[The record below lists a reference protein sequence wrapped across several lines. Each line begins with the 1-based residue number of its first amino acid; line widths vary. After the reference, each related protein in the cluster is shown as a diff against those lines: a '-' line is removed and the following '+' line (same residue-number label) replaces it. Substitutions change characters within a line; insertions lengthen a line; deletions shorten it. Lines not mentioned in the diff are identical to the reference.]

1 MRKREKSVVNIF
13 WMRRDLR
20 IEDNIGLFNALR
32 MLENV
37 LPLFI
42 FDTNLFNSSESKN
55 NLKINFLHKT
65 LNRLKSQ
72 LNNIGSDIYV
82 TSGNPVEVFK
92 SLANEYHITNVYA
105 NNEYEPYSRQRDSE
119 VEVFLNSKNIELHK
133 YKDHVIFEK
142 DELVKADGKPYTQFL
157 AYKKKFLQ
165 KLNKEVVHEF
175 YADKYSYNFFRISG
189 LSFPTVEELGFEK
202 TETDFP
208 IRRLSSRLLENYIRD
223 KEFPALNGSSRL
235 SVHVRFGTISIRTVT
250 AFAMI
255 HSEGFLNEL
264 IWRNFFSSILWFY
277 PWLVT
282 QPFKMR
288 YDKIRWEN
296 NKDHYKKWCE
306 GETGYPLVDAGIRE
320 LNKTG
325 YINNRVRMVVASF
338 LVKHLLTDWKI
349 GEEYFAEKLVD
360 YDLASNNGNWQ
371 WIAGTGCESNP
382 YFRVFNPVL
391 QAEKFDKEFE
401 YIKRWVPEFGTPD
414 YPEPI
419 VNHKEARERVIERYS
434 EVVYQ
439 EINIPKAQ

>member
-1 MRKREKSVVNIF
+1 
-13 WMRRDLR
+13 
-20 IEDNIGLFNALR
+20 
-32 MLENV
+32 
-37 LPLFI
+37 
-42 FDTNLFNSSESKN
+42 
-55 NLKINFLHKT
+55 
-65 LNRLKSQ
+65 
-72 LNNIGSDIYV
+72 
-82 TSGNPVEVFK
+82 
-92 SLANEYHITNVYA
+92 
-105 NNEYEPYSRQRDSE
+105 
-119 VEVFLNSKNIELHK
+119 
-133 YKDHVIFEK
+133 
-142 DELVKADGKPYTQFL
+142 
-157 AYKKKFLQ
+157 
-165 KLNKEVVHEF
+165 
-175 YADKYSYNFFRISG
+175 
-189 LSFPTVEELGFEK
+189 
-202 TETDFP
+202 
-208 IRRLSSRLLENYIRD
+208 
-223 KEFPALNGSSRL
+223 
-235 SVHVRFGTISIRTVT
+235 
-250 AFAMI
+250 MI